1 MSRRYSMIAAAWL
14 LLGGTGCVHR
24 TSARKPVM
32 MVPVPP
38 PETPHAES
46 SVPAG
51 GAISFEADQVVSCEA
66 SVPDLVR
73 AYASPTALVVLGDKP
88 GRTWIRLRLASGDEF
103 LLDMKVTN
111 DSPAYGAIAIGEQMT
126 LPLDGTKEYQQ
137 TGECVRLQPSAD
149 ATRLFVV
156 GESPCSS
163 VITFTMLDGST
174 KFVEIVVVG
183 GQRLL

>member
-1 MSRRYSMIAAAWL
+1 MNRGYSMIVAAGL
-14 LLGGTGCVHR
+14 VLGGCIHR
-24 TSARKPVM
+24 TSERKPVT

-51 GAISFEADQVVSCEA
+51 GAISFDADQVVSCEA

-73 AYASPTALVVLGDKP
+73 AYASPTALTVLGDKP

-103 LLDMKVTN
+103 LLDMTVTN
-111 DSPAYGAIAIGEQMT
+111 VPPAYGAIAIGEHMT
-126 LPLDGTKEYQQ
+126 LPLEGATDYQR

-149 ATRLFVV
+149 ATKLFVV
-156 GESPCSS
+156 GETPCSS
-163 VITFTMLDGST
+163 VITFTMNDGST